1 MNEVRKASVAGM
13 FYPEGKNELDTEL
26 TLLLSQ
32 TKIEKKFEN
41 IFGIIVPHAG
51 YIYSG
56 KTAAFAYNAIA
67 GKKFKKI
74 IVISPS
80 HREYFKGIS
89 IYDGEFYRT
98 PLGDVKVNV
107 ELRDELIEKSDYIF
121 AGKNGHGPEHALEVQ
136 IPFLQK
142 VLDNFEIIP
151 IVMGDQSRKY
161 VDALGKALAEIE
173 EEETLIVV
181 SSDLSHFYSRE
192 EAEQLDQKLEIDI
205 ERMDYEELQTDLERK
220 NCEACGGGGIAA
232 LLKAA
237 QIKGKENVKILART
251 DSAEITGDTSEVV
264 GYLSAVVY

>member
-1 MNEVRKASVAGM
+1 MEEVRKASVAGM
-13 FYPEGKNELDTEL
+13 FYPADKDELETEL
-26 TLLLSQ
+26 TQLLSE
-32 TKIEKKFEN
+32 TESDENYEN

-56 KTAAFAYNAIA
+56 RTAAFAFNTVA
-67 GKKFKKI
+67 GKRYKNV

-89 IYDGEFYRT
+89 VYDGMFYRT
-98 PLGDVKVNV
+98 PLGDVKVNT
-107 ELRDELIEKSDYIF
+107 ELRSELIGKSDYIF
-121 AGKNGHGPEHALEVQ
+121 AGNSGHGPEHALEVQ

-142 VLDNFEIIP
+142 VLQSFEIIP
-151 IVMGDQSRKY
+151 VVMGDQSRKY
-161 VDALGKALAEIE
+161 VDALGKALAEVAD
-173 EEETLIVV
+173 EETLIVV

-192 EAEQLDQKLEIDI
+192 QAEQLDRKI
-205 ERMDYEELQTDLERK
+205 ETSIEQMDYEELQTNLERK

-264 GYLSAVVY
+264 GYLSAVIY